1 MPEIPASSPAVA
13 SRMRMQA
20 RRDTAPEL
28 SIRRALFARGLRY
41 RVGYPVPGLP
51 RRTIDIAFPRSRV
64 AVFVDGCYWH
74 GCRRHKTVPVANRE
88 LWEAKLASNRARDR
102 QTDRHL
108 RENGWR
114 VVRAWEHDAQDE
126 VVGRILGQLE
136 RSVPAAG

>member
-1 MPEIPASSPAVA
+1 
-13 SRMRMQA
+13 MRLQA

-51 RRTIDIAFPRSRV
+51 RRTIDIAFPRSHV

-88 LWEAKLASNRARDR
+88 LWEAKLATNRARDR
-102 QTDRHL
+102 DTDRWL
-108 RENGWR
+108 REHGWR
-114 VVRAWEHDAQDE
+114 VVRAWEHEAPDE
-126 VVGRILGQLE
+126 VVERVLAQLAD
-136 RSVPAAG
+136 SVPPAG